1 MKKALV
7 LCATVPHTLLLE
19 KLKQRGIRNI
29 PNTLNFMKEPSNM
42 TEQQLKIKAA
52 IARAKGALI

>member
-19 KLKQRGIRNI
+19 KLKQRGYHTIVADMNPKAPAI
-29 PNTLNFMKEPSNM
+29 PFADEYAC
-42 TEQQLKIKAA
+42 I
-52 IARAKGALI
+52 